1 MADAA
6 IAASHNSFYA
16 KEVNKG
22 VSTNSTPPLKS
33 LSVPKDKSCDGTSNS
48 HCDRPLNVLK
58 FFSTKHSF

>member
-22 VSTNSTPPLKS
+22 VSTDSTPPLRS
-33 LSVPKDKSCDGTSNS
+33 LSVPEDKSCDGTSNS
-48 HCDRPLNVLK
+48 HCD
-58 FFSTKHSF
+58 